1 MGFDAGSIKAQ
12 LELDKTSFDRA
23 LDEAIRRIDE
33 LEAREVTVDIGANA
47 DGFNDVADEVDARKR
62 ALARGVEVPI
72 TADTSQAERAVK
84 QLTSDD
90 RGLPKEETVTFGGR
104 VAKSLSDAREQT
116 VREVERTM
124 QQVDQVSSSA
134 AAQQI
139 IRRATQAA
147 LDSGLTGLGSISEF
161 VLGSDMGGASILE
174 ATGLTRSALREQVR
188 GAISGIREINAMAAA
203 SLADSF
209 AGHYDVLRAFSITI
223 GRGAGFGG
231 PGPDWSLWQGRE
243 LGTGSG
249 GFLPS
254 FTGGFAR
261 FIERGIFNA
270 EVGGGYGF
278 PRLGLPEAGDT
289 GWYNGTGLGR
299 GFDYGARFGAR
310 PGEQTYIPPWQ
321 DHSFTRILQGDN
333 AQWDAST
340 VGSWFNS
347 RYHTEKPQ
355 DMGGF
360 SPMGV
365 LRYLQDSRPGMA
377 LSGGLSSLWSGLGS
391 STAVPLLG
399 SMPMAGALALGI
411 GSAGIVSALGMAAGA
426 AAGGIISGLGIGIP
440 GLAAGAYGGY
450 TAFQRVN
457 SARNAASTLQ
467 STLANL
473 RASGLGPGS
482 AQWTQAL
489 TRYKD
494 ATGNPAVDKA
504 AAALSR
510 LAAAATAVTHGM
522 TKGWYPVLTQAFNA
536 GTKFLK
542 QPAIHSFLM
551 NSNRGMQDFVRG
563 TAAAMSDPQT
573 RHDFTVFSQNVR
585 PLMDK
590 VGTGVGRLAQGGLSF
605 IADFAPMAQVLA
617 SMFERWATGVD
628 KFFAHFKLGKGTID
642 LVVGVLHDLGSIIG
656 SVVGIV
662 GKLVVAFAPI
672 GKILLDIISYVVK
685 AVAWIVKMIP
695 PKVLTVILGAALV
708 ILTAIWLLFMA
719 NPVTLIILGIIAVGV
734 AIYALATHWKQVWT
748 NIKNW
753 AVDAW
758 QAIDNEVIHPIMRA
772 WSAVST
778 SISGAA
784 KTAWRNVKQWAVD
797 AWQAIDNNVFHPI
810 ASAWHTVVTVITT
823 AWSTAWGA
831 VKGVILA
838 VWNWIKTNIVNPIKS
853 VLSTMWNGLVS
864 GVRTAVGLAVTAFG
878 PLIHIINTIL
888 RALGIIG
895 NSKGG
900 LPGGGHMPHYGPPLP
915 VPPGTPIIRGGGPG
929 PPNPAPGGTTGH
941 ALGQTTIH
949 IHVDARGS
957 TSAAELTAAAQR
969 GVNAA
974 LRAAMQRGALRP
986 T

>member
-12 LELDKTSFDRA
+12 LEVDKTPFDRA

-33 LEAREVTVDIGANA
+33 LEAREVVVDIGADA
-47 DGFNDVADEVDARKR
+47 SKFNEVADEVEAREK
-62 ALARGVEVPI
+62 LLERGIMVPI
-72 TADTSQAERAVK
+72 RADASSAEQAVK
-84 QLTSDD
+84 RVTTDES
-90 RGLPKEETVTFGGR
+90 GLPKTVP
-104 VAKSLSDAREQT
+104 
-116 VREVERTM
+116 
-124 QQVDQVSSSA
+124 
-134 AAQQI
+134 
-139 IRRATQAA
+139 IRFTG
-147 LDSGLTGLGSISEF
+147 DTTGLDQAGRQA
-161 VLGSDMGGASILE
+161 VQAVQR
-174 ATGLTRSALREQVR
+174 T
-188 GAISGIREINAMAAA
+188 IREIGQTVATPESQNIISRAISAAVGMGLVGTAAIEQAVLGTSIGGQSMASIAGLSRGELRGTIRGMLGAADAMSVAGFSDQLGILRAFALTKGGPNALGSPTEHAFFREMGMLGSGPGT
-203 SLADSF
+203 SLVPWDLYGSGTRNQRAGSSSYPGSGWDPSF
-209 AGHYDVLRAFSITI
+209 AGMRQMFS
-223 GRGAGFGG
+223 
-231 PGPDWSLWQGRE
+231 DQGLIR
-243 LGTGSG
+243 
-249 GFLPS
+249 
-254 FTGGFAR
+254 
-261 FIERGIFNA
+261 
-270 EVGGGYGF
+270 
-278 PRLGLPEAGDT
+278 D
-289 GWYNGTGLGR
+289 
-299 GFDYGARFGAR
+299 
-310 PGEQTYIPPWQ
+310 
-321 DHSFTRILQGDN
+321 
-333 AQWDAST
+333 
-340 VGSWFNS
+340 
-347 RYHTEKPQ
+347 PQ
-355 DMGGF
+355 KGF

-411 GSAGIVSALGMAAGA
+411 GSAGIVSALGMAAGV

-685 AVAWIVKMIP
+685 AVAWIMKMIP
-695 PKVLTVILGAALV
+695 PQVLTVILGAALV

-748 NIKNW
+748 DIKNW

-784 KTAWRNVKQWAVD
+784 KTAWRDVKQWAVD

-878 PLIHIINTIL
+878 PLINIIHTIL
-888 RALGIIG
+888 SALGIIG

-900 LPGGGHMPHYGPPLP
+900 LTGGGHMPHYGPPLP

-974 LRAAMQRGALRP
+974 LRAAMNRGALRP
-986 T
+986 A